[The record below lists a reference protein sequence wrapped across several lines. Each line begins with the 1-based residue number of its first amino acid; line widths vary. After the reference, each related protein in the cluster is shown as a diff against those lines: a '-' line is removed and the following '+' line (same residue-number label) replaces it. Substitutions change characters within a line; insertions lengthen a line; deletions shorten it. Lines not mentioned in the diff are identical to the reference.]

1 MRTHS
6 SPQPPVPVDLPVAE
20 RLAAAVER
28 YGEAEVVDRALLLLN
43 GGNAGEDFLLY
54 VGGKHAQGLLDGAPA
69 LYWPELWGARALL
82 QVWDPKAGTAILNH
96 LNNQSWRVRE
106 MCARVS
112 QLRKLNVLPQII
124 ELTEDDVPRVR
135 IAALRALAEL
145 GAEADAETIA
155 ARLRD
160 PDKEVRRAAQQS
172 RDALRERTR
181 ANAGD

>member
-1 MRTHS
+1 MRNNP
-6 SPQPPVPVDLPVAE
+6 SPQPAIPVDLPVAE

-28 YGEAEVVDRALLLLN
+28 YGEPEVVDRAIVLLN

-82 QVWDPKAGTAILNH
+82 HVWDPKAGTAILDG
-96 LNNQSWRVRE
+96 LDNQAWRVRE

-112 QLRKLNVLPQII
+112 QERALNVAVRIVDLATD
-124 ELTEDDVPRVR
+124 EVPRVR
-135 IAALRALAEL
+135 IAALRALAVIGGPEH
-145 GAEADAETIA
+145 AETIA

-160 PDKEVRRAAQQS
+160 PDKDVRRAAQQS
-172 RDALRERTR
+172 RDALASRVGPSAE
-181 ANAGD
+181 